1 MGKSLRG
8 SSNHQKH
15 VFIINIGLIL
25 FRTQKEIFFLI
36 QKSIESLPT
45 IIVDLKH
52 LIVLL
57 LQGCQNPKEVL
68 LAIGNI
74 SSLSSILSLS
84 YCKSIESL
92 PTIIVDLKHLTKL
105 KLGRCKN
112 LKELHQT
119 IGSISSLSMWNLSNY
134 KSIESL

>member
-1 MGKSLRG
+1 
-8 SSNHQKH
+8 
-15 VFIINIGLIL
+15 
-25 FRTQKEIFFLI
+25 
-36 QKSIESLPT
+36 
-45 IIVDLKH
+45 
-52 LIVLL
+52 VLL